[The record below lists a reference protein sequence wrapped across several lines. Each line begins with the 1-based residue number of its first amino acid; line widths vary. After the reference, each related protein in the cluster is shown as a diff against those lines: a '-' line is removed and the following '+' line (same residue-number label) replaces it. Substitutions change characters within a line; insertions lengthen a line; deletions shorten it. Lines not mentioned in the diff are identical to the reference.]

1 MTRRGC
7 EGAGARACAIVTL
20 GGFLLAACFS
30 ERSPAEIDAQAVCS
44 VPVDELSQGGEFVP
58 IQGFDYLI
66 DTLRVTAGTR
76 VTWVNCE
83 RPPGEAHTVTSD
95 NGIFDSPFISVGQ
108 TYSRTF
114 DVPGTFPYH
123 CIPHPHMRAVIIVL

>member
-1 MTRRGC
+1 MKTRI
-7 EGAGARACAIVTL
+7 GAAVVL

-30 ERSPAEIDAQAVCS
+30 ERSPAEVDVQAVCS
-44 VPVDELSQGGEFVP
+44 VPVNELRQGGEFVP
-58 IQGFDYLI
+58 IRGFDYLI

-83 RPPGEAHTVTSD
+83 QPPGEAHTVTSD
-95 NGIFDSPFISVGQ
+95 NGAFDSPFFSVGQ

-114 DVPGTFPYH
+114 DLPGTFPYH